1 MIYSMTGYAVQMR
14 DIGRGILHLELR
26 TVNSRYLDMNFRIAE
41 EVRIVEPSLREL
53 IATKLNRGKVDC
65 RLNLLP
71 STAAPREASLN
82 RALLIQLGTLQQAV
96 QDQIADAAPLSVAE
110 VLRWPGMMGDEQLGA
125 ETLQKEC
132 AALALSA
139 LDELLATRGREGGK
153 LAATITERVA
163 RMRALVAEA
172 GPRVPQAIADYQER
186 LAARLR
192 EVLASQDEERIRQEV
207 GLFAARIDVAEEI
220 SRLTAHLDEVARV
233 VAKGGAVGKRLDFLM
248 QELNRE
254 ANTLASKSVSTEIT
268 GIAVEL
274 KLLIE
279 QMREQVQNIE

>member
-1 MIYSMTGYAVQMR
+1 MTGYAVQMR

>member
-41 EVRIVEPSLREL
+41 DVRIVEPALREL
-53 IATKLNRGKVDC
+53 IAAKLSRGKVDC

-71 STAAPREASLN
+71 ATAAPREASLN
-82 RALLIQLGTLQQAV
+82 RALLLQLGSLQREV
-96 QDQIADAAPLSVAE
+96 QEQIAGAAPLSVAE
-110 VLRWPGMMGDEQLGA
+110 LLRWPGMLGDEQLGVDV
-125 ETLQKEC
+125 LQKEC
-132 AALALSA
+132 AALAAAA

-153 LAATITERVA
+153 LAATITERVE

-172 GPRVPQAIADYQER
+172 APRVPQAIAEYQER
-186 LAARLR
+186 LATRLR

-220 SRLTAHLDEVARV
+220 SRLSTHLDEVTRV
-233 VAKGGAVGKRLDFLM
+233 VAKGGAAGKRLDFLM

>member
-41 EVRIVEPSLREL
+41 EVRIVEPALREL
-53 IATKLNRGKVDC
+53 IAAKLNRGKVDC

-71 STAAPREASLN
+71 ATAAPREASLN
-82 RALLIQLGTLQQAV
+82 RALLLQLGTLQQAV
-96 QDQIADAAPLSVAE
+96 REQIADAAPLSVAE
-110 VLRWPGMMGDEQLGA
+110 VLRWPGMMGDEQLSV

-132 AALALSA
+132 AALAATA
-139 LDELLATRGREGGK
+139 LDDLLATRGREGGK
-153 LAATITERVA
+153 LAATITERVE

-172 GPRVPQAIADYQER
+172 GSRVPQAIAEYQER
-186 LAARLR
+186 LATRLR

-220 SRLTAHLDEVARV
+220 SRLSTHLDEVTRV
-233 VAKGGAVGKRLDFLM
+233 VAKGGAAGKRLDFLM

>member
-82 RALLIQLGTLQQAV
+82 RALLIQLGTLQRAV
-96 QDQIADAAPLSVAE
+96 QEQIADAAPLSVAE

-125 ETLQKEC
+125 DILQKEC
-132 AALALSA
+132 AALAKTA
-139 LDELLATRGREGGK
+139 LDDLLATRAREGEK
-153 LAATITERVA
+153 LAATITERVE
-163 RMRALVAEA
+163 RMRALVAET

-186 LAARLR
+186 LAVRLR
-192 EVLASQDEERIRQEV
+192 EVLASQDEDRIRQEI

-220 SRLTAHLDEVARV
+220 SRLSAHLDEVTRV

-254 ANTLASKSVSTEIT
+254 ANTLASKSVSAEIT

>member
-41 EVRIVEPSLREL
+41 EVRIVEPGLREM
-53 IATKLNRGKVDC
+53 ISGRLNRGKVDC

-71 STAAPREASLN
+71 STTAPRETSLN
-82 RALLIQLGTLQQAV
+82 RALLQQLAALQSDV
-96 QDQIADAAPLSVAE
+96 RDQLPEASPLSVAE
-110 VLRWPGMMGDEQLGA
+110 VLRWPGMLGDDQPGA
-125 ETLQKEC
+125 DTLQAEC
-132 AALALSA
+132 AALAKSA
-139 LDELLATRGREGGK
+139 LDELLATRAREGEK
-153 LAATITERVA
+153 LGTMILERVD
-163 RMRALVAEA
+163 RMRTLVAEA
-172 GPRVPQAIADYQER
+172 APKLPQALADYQER
-186 LAARLR
+186 MATRLR
-192 EVLASQDEERIRQEV
+192 EAAASLDEERIRQEM
-207 GLFAARIDVAEEI
+207 GLFATRVDVAEELN
-220 SRLTAHLDEVARV
+220 RLAAHLDEVARV
-233 VAKGGAVGKRLDFLM
+233 VGKGGAIGKRLDFLM

-268 GIAVEL
+268 AIAVDM

>member
-1 MIYSMTGYAVQMR
+1 MIYSMTGYAAGSR

-26 TVNSRYLDMNFRIAE
+26 TVNSRYLDINFRIGEDLRLAE
-41 EVRIVEPSLREL
+41 PQLREL
-53 IATKLNRGKVDC
+53 IGARLNRGKVEC

-71 STAAPREASLN
+71 SPTAAHELAVN
-82 RALLIQLGTLQQAV
+82 RALLQQLRSAENAV
-96 QDQIADAAPLSVAE
+96 RDILPDARPLTVAE
-110 VLRWPGMMGDEQLGA
+110 VLRWPGVLADEGLAADVLVGEILA
-125 ETLQKEC
+125 LAG
-132 AALALSA
+132 AALDDLV
-139 LDELLATRGREGGK
+139 ATRGREGDK
-153 LAATITERVA
+153 LAAMILERVE

-172 GPRVPQAIADYQER
+172 APKLPQALAEYQER
-186 LAARLR
+186 LTVRLR
-192 EVLASQDEERIRQEV
+192 EAMATLDEERIRQEI

-220 SRLTAHLDEVARV
+220 SRLTAHLDETARV
-233 VAKGGAVGKRLDFLM
+233 VKQGGAVGKRLDFLM

-254 ANTLASKSVSTEIT
+254 ANTLASKSVSTEVT

>member
-1 MIYSMTGYAVQMR
+1 MIYSMTGYAAQMR

-53 IATKLNRGKVDC
+53 ISARLNRGKVDC

-82 RALLIQLGTLQQAV
+82 RALLQQLADLQSGV
-96 QDQIADAAPLSVAE
+96 RDRLPDAAPLSVNE
-110 VLRWPGMMGDEQLGA
+110 VLRWPGMLGDDQLGA
-125 ETLQKEC
+125 DTLQAEF
-132 AALALSA
+132 AVLAKSA
-139 LDELLATRGREGGK
+139 LDELLATRAREGEK
-153 LAATITERVA
+153 LGAMILERVE

-172 GPRVPQAIADYQER
+172 GPKLPQALADYQER
-186 LAARLR
+186 MATRLR
-192 EVLASQDEERIRQEV
+192 EAAASLDEERIRQEM
-207 GLFAARIDVAEEI
+207 GLFATRVDVAEELN
-220 SRLTAHLDEVARV
+220 RLVAHLDEVARV
-233 VAKGGAVGKRLDFLM
+233 VGKGGAIGKRLDFLM

-254 ANTLASKSVSTEIT
+254 ANTLASKSVSTDIT
-268 GIAVEL
+268 AIAVDM

>member
-1 MIYSMTGYAVQMR
+1 MIYSMTGYAAQMR

-53 IATKLNRGKVDC
+53 ISARLNRGKVDC

-82 RALLIQLGTLQQAV
+82 RALLQQLADLQSGV
-96 QDQIADAAPLSVAE
+96 RDRLPDAAPLSVNE
-110 VLRWPGMMGDEQLGA
+110 VLRWPGMLGDDQLGA
-125 ETLQKEC
+125 DTLQAEC
-132 AALALSA
+132 ATLAKSA
-139 LDELLATRGREGGK
+139 LDELLATRAREGEK
-153 LAATITERVA
+153 LGAMILERVE
-163 RMRALVAEA
+163 RMRVLVAEA
-172 GPRVPQAIADYQER
+172 GPKLPQALADYQER
-186 LAARLR
+186 MATRLR
-192 EVLASQDEERIRQEV
+192 EAAASLDEERIRQEM
-207 GLFAARIDVAEEI
+207 GLFATRVDVAEELN
-220 SRLTAHLDEVARV
+220 RLVAHLDEVARV
-233 VAKGGAVGKRLDFLM
+233 VGKGGAIGKRLDFLM

-268 GIAVEL
+268 AIAVDM

>member
-41 EVRIVEPSLREL
+41 EVRIVEPALREL
-53 IATKLNRGKVDC
+53 IAAKLSRGKVDC

-71 STAAPREASLN
+71 ATAAPREASLN
-82 RALLIQLGTLQQAV
+82 RALLLQLGSLQQEV
-96 QDQIADAAPLSVAE
+96 QEHIAGAAPLSVAE
-110 VLRWPGMMGDEQLGA
+110 LLRWPGMLGDEQLGVD
-125 ETLQKEC
+125 TLQKEC
-132 AALALSA
+132 AALAASA

-153 LAATITERVA
+153 LAATITERVE

-172 GPRVPQAIADYQER
+172 APRVPQAIAEYQER
-186 LAARLR
+186 LATRLR

-220 SRLTAHLDEVARV
+220 SRLSAHLDEVTRV
-233 VAKGGAVGKRLDFLM
+233 VAKGGAAGKRLDFLM

>member
-41 EVRIVEPSLREL
+41 EVRIVEPGLREM
-53 IATKLNRGKVDC
+53 ISGRLNRGKVDC

-71 STAAPREASLN
+71 STTAPRETSLN
-82 RALLIQLGTLQQAV
+82 RALLQQLAALQSDV
-96 QDQIADAAPLSVAE
+96 RDQLPEASPLSVAE
-110 VLRWPGMMGDEQLGA
+110 VLRWPGMLGDDQPGA
-125 ETLQKEC
+125 DTLQAEC
-132 AALALSA
+132 AALAKSA
-139 LDELLATRGREGGK
+139 LDELLATRAREGEK
-153 LAATITERVA
+153 LGTMILERVE
-163 RMRALVAEA
+163 RMRTLVAEA
-172 GPRVPQAIADYQER
+172 APKLPQALADYQER
-186 LAARLR
+186 MATRLR
-192 EVLASQDEERIRQEV
+192 EAAASLDEERIRQEM
-207 GLFAARIDVAEEI
+207 GLFATRVDVAEELN
-220 SRLTAHLDEVARV
+220 RLAAHLDEVARV
-233 VAKGGAVGKRLDFLM
+233 VGKGGAIGKRLDFLM

-268 GIAVEL
+268 AIAVDM